1 MNKRIVILIVL
12 FFAIIF
18 VHYQNQH
25 KILSYSRETGDLLE
39 QYKSQKDINLDL
51 VTANSKL
58 GSRERIQ
65 SLAFAEL
72 DMSYPDDATSVHNI
86 MMNSRE
92 ETFCLVDFIVPSA
105 EALTR

>member
-1 MNKRIVILIVL
+1 MSKRAVILIVI

-18 VHYQNQH
+18 VHYHNQH
-25 KILSYSRETGDLLE
+25 KILGYSRETSDLME
-39 QYKSQKDINLDL
+39 TYKSQKDINLDL

-58 GSRERIQ
+58 SSRERIQ
-65 SLAFAEL
+65 NLAYNEL
-72 DMSYPDDATSVHNI
+72 DMSYPEDATSVHNI

-105 EALTR
+105 EALTQ